1 MYFKNIVGQ
10 NAVKQQLTKSVKD
23 ERVSHALMFT
33 GGVGNGKLP
42 MALAFA
48 GYIFCENRSETD
60 RCGQCKACKAMS
72 GQSHPDLHFSF
83 PFVKTPSIKTCKPN
97 MREFIAAI
105 GKDPYISLKEWELQI
120 ADEKKQS
127 LITAEESNE
136 IVKDLSLK
144 SFAGGYKVLIIWQAD
159 KLGTSAQNKLLKTL
173 EEPESKTLI
182 ILITDLP
189 DLLLPT
195 INSRTQL
202 VKFNRLKDEEI
213 AQALSAQFD
222 ISLDKAMNIARIT
235 DGNYAHA
242 RQLVKSDVNTS
253 EYLEIFS
260 KWMRAAAVGD
270 FHKLI
275 SACDVISKLTRDE
288 QQSFIEYGLHFLH
301 QSLLHEYVS
310 EEEARFES
318 NAKDFAQKFAPFM
331 VKHNLSGF
339 HDIFSNGHYL
349 VKRNVNAHLLFLKM
363 GNDMVRL
370 FKERTPQHNS

>member
-1 MYFKNIVGQ
+1 
-10 NAVKQQLTKSVKD
+10 
-23 ERVSHALMFT
+23 MFT
-33 GGVGNGKLP
+33 GGVGNGKLSV
-42 MALAFA
+42 ALSFA
-48 GYIFCENRSETD
+48 GYILCENRTETD
-60 RCGQCKACKAMS
+60 RCGQCKACKEMD

-83 PFVKTPSIKTCKPN
+83 PFVKTKKIVTCKPN
-97 MREFIAAI
+97 MREFIASI
-105 GKDPYISLKEWELQI
+105 GKDPYISLKEWELKI
-120 ADEKKQS
+120 ADENKQS
-127 LITAEESNE
+127 IITTDESNE

-144 SFAGGYKVLIIWQAD
+144 SFAGGYKILIIWHAD
-159 KLGTSAQNKLLKTL
+159 KLRVDAQNKLLKTL
-173 EEPESKTLI
+173 EEPAPKTLI

-213 AQALSAQFD
+213 AQALGTQFE
-222 ISLDKAMNIARIT
+222 ISHDKAMNIARIT
-235 DGNYAHA
+235 DGNFAHA
-242 RQLVKSDVNTS
+242 RQLAKSDINTS
-253 EYLEIFS
+253 EYLDLFS

-275 SACDVISKLTRDE
+275 SACDVISKLSRDE

-310 EEEARFES
+310 EDEARFDS
-318 NAKDFAQKFAPFM
+318 NAKEFAQKFAPFM

-339 HDIFSNGHYL
+339 HDIFSRGHYL

-370 FKERTPQHNS
+370 FKEPTPQHNS